1 MRGAK
6 QVNERKPGP
15 VPQRRGEPE
24 KAEQGAR
31 IRLRGTY
38 ETLYA
43 TVLQTAV
50 GCNGRMALILT
61 DAGYKTTVR
70 TDGRGNIVE

>member
-1 MRGAK
+1 M
-6 QVNERKPGP
+6 NERKPGP

-31 IRLRGTY
+31 IRLHGAA
-38 ETLYA
+38 EPLHA
-43 TVLQTAV
+43 TVIQTAI
-50 GCNGRMALILT
+50 GRIKRMALVLT